1 VDDSAV
7 VAGLMGRDTGL
18 LLEQRQL
25 EAVDPVQKFP
35 GDRQTDDAAAD
46 DGRTNFRHEHPSI
59 YRIRDIIDGMSTEP
73 RRTAFPGL
81 EHLSG
86 RRRALLDELVATR
99 LEHGLTQTDIA
110 AQMGTSQSAIARL
123 ERGDIDPRF
132 STLERYAAAV
142 GRTVD
147 WTISAQRESS
157 P

>member
-1 VDDSAV
+1 
-7 VAGLMGRDTGL
+7 
-18 LLEQRQL
+18 
-25 EAVDPVQKFP
+25 
-35 GDRQTDDAAAD
+35 
-46 DGRTNFRHEHPSI
+46 
-59 YRIRDIIDGMSTEP
+59 MSTEP

-123 ERGDIDPRF
+123 ERGDIDPRL

-147 WTISAQRESS
+147 WTISAQQESS